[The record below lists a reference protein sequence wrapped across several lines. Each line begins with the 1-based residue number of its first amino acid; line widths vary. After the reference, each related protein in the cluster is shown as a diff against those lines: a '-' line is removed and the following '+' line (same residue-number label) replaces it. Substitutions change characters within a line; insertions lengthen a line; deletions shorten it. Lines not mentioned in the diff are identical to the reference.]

1 MTKIYEINPLSP
13 NISLLEEAAEA
24 LKKDKTVIFPTET
37 VYGLGANGLS
47 ENAISKIYKAKG
59 RPTDNPLILHLSKLE
74 DIVKYTYFP
83 HNLYEKIETLIP
95 GPITFVLKRKNNVPD
110 LITAGRDTVAI
121 RIPEHPI
128 ANKLIELSEL
138 PIAAPSANLSGK
150 PSPTHPD
157 HVIEDMENRVD
168 YIISSGKLD
177 FGIESTIL
185 NLTEKIPTL
194 LRPGPIPPEKLQ
206 KIFGN
211 IHIPEF
217 VYGKQEADIA
227 IAPGMKYRHYAPESN
242 VVIFDDLDTVPDN
255 YFKNSFFLIL
265 KSNEKLAQ
273 KLGLNYEVISNDEN
287 FYEFAVNLFYMLRKY
302 DKKYNNIF
310 VQSIED
316 KGIGIAVMNRL
327 RKASNLKI

>member
-1 MTKIYEINPLSP
+1 MTKIFEIDSISP
-13 NISLLEEAAEA
+13 NINLLEEAAEA
-24 LKKDKTVIFPTET
+24 LKNDKTVIFPTET

-47 ENAISKIYKAKG
+47 EEAISKIYKAKG
-59 RPTDNPLILHLSKLE
+59 RPADNPLILHLSKLE
-74 DIVKYTYFP
+74 DILKYTYFP
-83 HNLYEKIETLIP
+83 HNFYEKIETLIP

-110 LITAGRDTVAI
+110 MITAGRDTVAI
-121 RIPEHPI
+121 RIPAHPI
-128 ANKLIELSEL
+128 ANKLIELSGL
-138 PIAAPSANLSGK
+138 PIAAPSANLSGR

-157 HVIEDMENRVD
+157 HVIEDMVNRVD

-185 NLTEKIPTL
+185 NLTEKVPTL
-194 LRPGPIPPEKLQ
+194 LRPGPIPPDKLK
-206 KIFGN
+206 KIFGE
-211 IHIPEF
+211 IYIPEF
-217 VYGKQEADIA
+217 IYGKKEADVA

-242 VVIFDDLDTVPDN
+242 VVIFDHLDKVPEN

-265 KSNEKLAQ
+265 KSKEKLAQ
-273 KLGLNYEVISNDEN
+273 DLNLKYEVISSDEN

-302 DKKYNNIF
+302 DKKYKNIL

-327 RKASNLKI
+327 RKASNFKI